1 MIRATLALRA
11 ALAALF
17 IAAAPLPGHAATEL
31 QPLDRHAARSLTDP
45 RSHTR
50 PTAIALWSAE
60 CEHCKKNLAALAELA
75 RRHPQLRIVT
85 VEAEPATADSAPLL
99 ARTGLTRDERYAYG
113 EESPEA
119 LAHALDPRWRGEL
132 PRTYLFDGQGG
143 SLTRSGVLTA
153 ADMRSAL
160 KLK

>member
-1 MIRATLALRA
+1 MIPRPPHLRRILLA
-11 ALAALF
+11 F
-17 IAAAPLPGHAATEL
+17 AAAPLLAHAAADF
-31 QPLDRHAARSLTDP
+31 QPLDRNAARSLTDP
-45 RSHTR
+45 RNHGR
-50 PTAIALWSAE
+50 PTAVALWSAE
-60 CEHCKKNLAALAELA
+60 CEHCKKNLTALAELA

-113 EESPEA
+113 DESPEA